1 MLTALFQNITILISI
16 SVLYHF
22 ISRSLKG
29 TPWAVSVLNGVLLGV
44 TAILTMLTPFE
55 IEKGLFYDARSVVIG
70 IAGFFGGP
78 LTAAIAAT
86 IALAYRIPRGG
97 AGVIPG
103 SLSIVFPAILSIIA
117 WQARQRYPANPQGR
131 KPHMVLETWF
141 LGLII
146 HASVVLAQLAL
157 PGGRWHQIIP
167 LMLFPFLVVFPL
179 VFSLICLLFFDNE
192 RITKAAL
199 DLAESEARYRSLFEN
214 HHTVMLIIDPSTGR
228 IVDANP
234 AAVEFY
240 GWDRATLISMRIQ
253 DINTLSPEEVEAEMA
268 RARMRDKNVF
278 YFKHR
283 RANADPVDV
292 EVFSGPITIKGT
304 ELLYSIVHDN
314 SLRIR
319 AERELQALTQ
329 SLEQQVQERTRNL
342 EEQTRRLQE
351 LNKEYE
357 AFAYSVSHDLRAP
370 LRAIAGFSA
379 ILGESLQAQGI
390 LKPAPDQKSAG
401 SEANTIEA
409 PDFGHL
415 LDRIQSNVS
424 RMQQL
429 IDDMLMLSRAGT
441 RKMNPQPIDFTQMAR
456 EILGELTEQQK
467 GRHFE
472 CTVQDGMTAIAD
484 PDLARILLVNLIS
497 NAIKF
502 TKDRD
507 IAHIEVGIEQN
518 SDVPRFFVR
527 DNGVGFDVAAAGD
540 RLFAPF
546 QRFHSEASFEGTGIG
561 LSIVKRVVARHN
573 GRVSAESVPGQGA
586 TFYFDFGEVKQ
597 T

>member
-1 MLTALFQNITILISI
+1 MLTTLLQNIAILISI

-22 ISRSLKG
+22 ISRSFKG
-29 TPWAVSVLNGVLLGV
+29 TPWAVSVLNGVLLGA
-44 TAILTMLTPFE
+44 TAILAMLTPFE

-70 IAGFFGGP
+70 IAAFFGGP
-78 LTAAIAAT
+78 LTGAIAAA
-86 IALAYRIPRGG
+86 IALAYRILRGG
-97 AGVIPG
+97 VGVVPG

-117 WQARQRYPANPQGR
+117 WQARQRYLANPQGR
-131 KPHMVLETWF
+131 KPHMVLGTWF
-141 LGLII
+141 LGFLI

-157 PGGRWHQIIP
+157 PGGRWHQVIP
-167 LMLFPFLVVFPL
+167 LMLFPFLAVFPL

-192 RITKAAL
+192 RIAKAAL
-199 DLAESEARYRSLFEN
+199 DLAESEERYRSLFEN

-228 IVDANP
+228 IIDANP

-240 GWDRATLISMRIQ
+240 GWDRATLTSMRIQ
-253 DINTLSPEEVEAEMA
+253 DINTLGPEEVEAEMA
-268 RARMRDKNVF
+268 RARTRDKNVF

-283 RANADPVDV
+283 CANADPIDV
-292 EVFSGPITIKGT
+292 EVYSGPITIKGK

-314 SLRIR
+314 SQRIR

-329 SLEQQVQERTRNL
+329 SLEQQVQERTRSI
-342 EEQTRRLQE
+342 EEQTCRLQE

-370 LRAIAGFSA
+370 LRAISGFSA
-379 ILGESLQAQGI
+379 ILGESLQELGI
-390 LKPAPDQKSAG
+390 LKPSTDQQSA
-401 SEANTIEA
+401 SAEANTLQA
-409 PDFGHL
+409 PDLAHIL
-415 LDRIQSNVS
+415 HRIQSNVS

-441 RKMNPQPIDFTQMAR
+441 RKMNSQPIDFTQMAR

-497 NAIKF
+497 NAVKF

-507 IAHIEVGIEQN
+507 IAHIEVGAEQN
-518 SDVPRFFVR
+518 SDAPRFFVR
-527 DNGVGFDVAAAGD
+527 DNGVGFDVAAAGE

-573 GRVSAESVPGQGA
+573 GKISAESAPGQGA
-586 TFYFDFGEVKQ
+586 TFYFDFGKAK
-597 T
+597 

>member
-1 MLTALFQNITILISI
+1 MS
-16 SVLYHF
+16 Y
-22 ISRSLKG
+22 
-29 TPWAVSVLNGVLLGV
+29 
-44 TAILTMLTPFE
+44 
-55 IEKGLFYDARSVVIG
+55 
-70 IAGFFGGP
+70 
-78 LTAAIAAT
+78 
-86 IALAYRIPRGG
+86 
-97 AGVIPG
+97 
-103 SLSIVFPAILSIIA
+103 
-117 WQARQRYPANPQGR
+117 
-131 KPHMVLETWF
+131 
-141 LGLII
+141 
-146 HASVVLAQLAL
+146 
-157 PGGRWHQIIP
+157 
-167 LMLFPFLVVFPL
+167 FPF
-179 VFSLICLLFFDNE
+179 CLLFFDNE
-192 RITKAAL
+192 RIAKAAL

-214 HHTVMLIIDPSTGR
+214 HHTVMLIIDSSTGR
-228 IVDANP
+228 IIDANP

-240 GWDRATLISMRIQ
+240 GWDRATLTSMRIQ

-268 RARMRDKNVF
+268 WARTRDKNVF

-283 RANADPVDV
+283 RANADPIDV
-292 EVFSGPITIKGT
+292 EVYSGPITIQGK

-314 SLRIR
+314 SQRIR

-329 SLEQQVQERTRNL
+329 SLEQQVLDRTVLL
-342 EEQTRRLQE
+342 EAQTRRLQE

-390 LKPAPDQKSAG
+390 LKPALNQKSTGAK
-401 SEANTIEA
+401 ANTFQA
-409 PDFGHL
+409 PDFAHI

-472 CTVQDGMTAIAD
+472 CTVQDGMTTIAD

-497 NAIKF
+497 NAVKF

-507 IAHIEVGIEQN
+507 IAHIEVGAEQN
-518 SDVPRFFVR
+518 SDAPRFFVR
-527 DNGVGFDVAAAGD
+527 DNGVGFDVAAAGE

>member
-1 MLTALFQNITILISI
+1 MLTTLFQNITILISI

-29 TPWAVSVLNGVLLGV
+29 TPSAVSVLNGVLLGA

-78 LTAAIAAT
+78 LTAVIAAA
-86 IALAYRIPRGG
+86 IALAYRISRGG

-117 WQARQRYPANPQGR
+117 WQARRRYLANPQRR
-131 KPHMVLETWF
+131 KPHILLGTLF
-141 LGLII
+141 LGLLI
-146 HASVVLAQLAL
+146 HASVVLVQLAL
-157 PGGRWHQIIP
+157 PGGRWHQVIP
-167 LMLFPFLVVFPL
+167 LMLFPFLVVFPI

-192 RITKAAL
+192 RITKAAQ

-214 HHTVMLIIDPSTGR
+214 HHTVMLIIDPSTGK
-228 IVDANP
+228 IIDANP

-240 GWDRATLISMRIQ
+240 GWDRATLTNMRIQ
-253 DINTLSPEEVEAEMA
+253 DINTLSPQEVEAEMA
-268 RARMRDKNVF
+268 RARTRDKNVF

-283 RANADPVDV
+283 RANADPIDV
-292 EVFSGPITIKGT
+292 EVYSGPITIKGK
-304 ELLYSIVHDN
+304 ELLFSIVHDN
-314 SLRIR
+314 SQRIR

-329 SLEQQVQERTRNL
+329 KLELQVQERTRSL

-357 AFAYSVSHDLRAP
+357 AFAYSISHDLRAP

-379 ILGESLQAQGI
+379 ILGESLQEQGI
-390 LKPAPDQKSAG
+390 IKPALDKKSTGTEAKASPSPDLAH
-401 SEANTIEA
+401 I
-409 PDFGHL
+409 

-424 RMQQL
+424 RMQHL
-429 IDDMLMLSRAGT
+429 IDDMLMLSRTGT
-441 RKMNPQPIDFTQMAR
+441 RKMNPQLIDLTQMAR
-456 EILGELTEQQK
+456 EILSELTEQQK
-467 GRHFE
+467 DRHFE
-472 CTVQDGMTAIAD
+472 CTVQNGMTAIAD

-497 NAIKF
+497 NAVKF

-507 IAHIEVGIEQN
+507 IAHIEVGAEYK
-518 SDVPRFFVR
+518 SDIPRFFVR
-527 DNGVGFDVAAAGD
+527 DNGAGFDTAAAGA
-540 RLFAPF
+540 RLFAAF

-561 LSIVKRVVARHN
+561 LSIVKRIVERHN
-573 GRVSAESVPGQGA
+573 GRVSVESMPGQGA

-597 T
+597 I